1 MSIKLLVADHD
12 EIALAGIRVLLN
24 GANVEIVGEAR
35 TGAELLRL
43 FEETKPDVVLLE
55 ALLPDQDGLQVL
67 ERIRRIT
74 FEAPVLFFSAHEVP
88 GYIARAVAMGANG
101 YVLKSADGS
110 ELSEAIRR
118 ASVGDDTW
126 TKRLLRQV
134 SSALRLGLSSAG
146 VDTDGLLTPRENEVL
161 QLVTA
166 GLKNKQIADELGIS
180 SETIKE
186 HVQNILRKVGVSDRT
201 QAAVWAVRNGVA

>member
-35 TGAELLRL
+35 TGAELQRL

>member
-24 GANVEIVGEAR
+24 GADVEIVGEAR
-35 TGAELLRL
+35 TGTELLRL

-101 YVLKSADGS
+101 YVLKSADSS

-166 GLKNKQIADELGIS
+166 GLKNKQIADKLGIS

-201 QAAVWAVRNGVA
+201 QAAVWAVRNGIA